1 MPVESDK
8 TATATTDKC
17 GTMPDARSENPL
29 CLDQFLKLTRIVGSG
44 GQAKLMIQG
53 GEVWVNGEV
62 ETRRRRKLAAGDVV
76 EVDGQPYF
84 PDEFLA
90 GDRQNRRERKT
101 MNDNSPHQ
109 QLDRMITGYW
119 ISQSI
124 YAAAKFGIAD
134 HLKDGPK
141 SVEEL
146 AESTST
152 NADALYRLLRALA
165 SVGIFAEGES
175 RQFSLT
181 PMAEPL
187 QCDVPGSKRALALM
201 SGDEQFRSW
210 AEIDYSIKTG
220 KIAFEKVFGKPIFDY
235 LGDNPDKA
243 RIFDAA
249 MVGIHGRESNAVL
262 DAYDLS
268 DMGVVADMGGG
279 NGSQI
284 TMVLE
289 KHTNVKGILFDLPH
303 VVDRAKEQLGSAGL
317 LDRCEVVGGNFFESV
332 PGGADAYMMRHIIHD
347 WDDEKSLT
355 ILRNCHAA
363 MSSTSKLLIVES
375 VIPPGNEPFGGKLLD
390 LVMLLIPGG
399 KERTEDEYRTLL
411 DEAGLELS
419 RIVPTSTE
427 ISVIEAR
434 KR

>member
-1 MPVESDK
+1 MSD
-8 TATATTDKC
+8 A
-17 GTMPDARSENPL
+17 
-29 CLDQFLKLTRIVGSG
+29 
-44 GQAKLMIQG
+44 
-53 GEVWVNGEV
+53 
-62 ETRRRRKLAAGDVV
+62 
-76 EVDGQPYF
+76 
-84 PDEFLA
+84 
-90 GDRQNRRERKT
+90 
-101 MNDNSPHQ
+101 SPNQ

-124 YAAAKFGIAD
+124 YAATKFGIAD

-146 AESTST
+146 AEATST
-152 NADALYRLLRALA
+152 DADALYRLLRALA
-165 SVGIFAEGES
+165 SVGVFAEGES

-181 PMAEPL
+181 PLAEPL
-187 QCDVPGSKRALALM
+187 QSDVPGSKRALALM
-201 SGDEQFRSW
+201 SGDEQFRAWS
-210 AEIDYSIKTG
+210 EIEYSIQTG

-235 LGDNPDKA
+235 LGDNPEKA

-268 DMGVVADMGGG
+268 EIGVVADIGGG

-289 KHTNVKGILFDLPH
+289 KHTNIKGILFDLPH
-303 VVDRAKEQLGSAGL
+303 VVDRAKERLSAAGL

-332 PGGADAYMMRHIIHD
+332 PAGADAYMMRHIIHD
-347 WDDEKSLT
+347 WDDEKSLM
-355 ILRNCHAA
+355 ILRSCHAA
-363 MSSTSKLLIVES
+363 MSAESKLLIVES

-399 KERTEDEYRTLL
+399 KERTEDEYRALL
-411 DEAGLELS
+411 DMAGFELS

-427 ISVIEAR
+427 ISVIEAS